1 MFLKLKNSLSI
12 FTLVVFLLPFVAE
25 QIHAFEHR
33 NDRHCTN
40 TETHFCIPEH
50 HCSYCDFVK
59 LTSDTPA
66 SENLLKPD
74 LVLTSSKINFYQTA
88 SFEQLKFNFS
98 LRGPP
103 SIS

>member
-1 MFLKLKNSLSI
+1 MLLKFKKSI
-12 FTLVVFLLPFVAE
+12 SFFTLLVFLLPFVAE

-33 NDRHCTN
+33 KDKHCTN
-40 TETHFCIPEH
+40 TETHYCTPEH

-59 LTSDTPA
+59 LTSDTPN
-66 SENLLKPD
+66 SDNLLKAD
-74 LVLTSSKINFYQTA
+74 LVLTSSKNNFYQTS
-88 SFEQLKFNFS
+88 SFELLKFNFS